1 VSGWTAEQQRLLAA
15 LGVPLF
21 IRAAAQAPTPTRA
34 ASRGDEGALA
44 DPAFAA
50 LRTALERAAGNRNLA
65 GLLLDLRRVRASGA
79 EKRALWP
86 ALRALRRGG

>member
-1 VSGWTAEQQRLLAA
+1 MSGWSGEQQRLLAA

-21 IRAAAQAPTPTRA
+21 IRAAAQAPTPTRNT
-34 ASRGDEGALA
+34 SPEDDGSFA

-50 LRTALERAAGNRNLA
+50 LRAALERAAGNRNLA
-65 GLLLDLRRVRASGA
+65 ALLLDLRRVRASGA
-79 EKRALWP
+79 AKRALWP